1 MKKVFAL
8 LLIAG
13 GVLSACTKAPEVA
26 TQLEVDATELVITD
40 DPGVKQLSIKANGPW
55 QMEISE
61 KWVVASKLSGS
72 GDAVVKFGVL
82 PNKDYSSREA
92 LITIKAGSQTKTVKL
107 TQAQMDGILLDV
119 DALDIDYEAGEY
131 VIPVETNIAITAE
144 SDAPWLEVD
153 ATKGLVEKGI
163 AIRYALNPGRE
174 SREGHITISG
184 DGLEQVFPVTQGAFE
199 PLFELDDEQGVGPW
213 GTLNAPKE
221 GLTYTFTVV
230 SNMDFT
236 ADAPDA
242 DWIHVTTEGDVV
254 TVTIDEN
261 PAAARA
267 EYIYMGCS
275 KEDVDYSDYGAMITV
290 KQKGQAQAV
299 ELWKMDFYWAIFP
312 NGTRVSTAVAG
323 DYFVLY
329 SPGAVT
335 PGYHLMNKADGTEAS
350 VQAPPVENVTG
361 ITNDEAG
368 NVIVTT
374 GGNYP
379 INEETW
385 ALIPEEQIPLKV
397 YVMSQVDFLNGNY
410 GDPIITYNDG
420 FYGYGLDNAQVN
432 GNAKGNGLL
441 TMTSGAAGGGTSSI
455 AWEIKDGATTSAP
468 TAHAVSPTAG
478 GDCWD
483 SFHQVSIGAGLDVNS
498 GFYFAGYVGD
508 YNLHFTQKLG
518 TEANWSVVYKTGY
531 TWEGAVNTGDVF
543 TYEGHRYLA
552 ILGMDYFAFADWD
565 YDGNVDG
572 YRPGKLWVFNIDKPE
587 APELKINQEYMPTE
601 GNWQYGNN
609 TDIEVVEENGM
620 LVAYVVDVATSTYRK
635 FEIQL

>member
-8 LLIAG
+8 LLLAG
-13 GVLSACTKAPEVA
+13 GLLSACTKAPDVA
-26 TQLEVDATELVITD
+26 TQLEIDATELVITD

-55 QMEISE
+55 HMEISE
-61 KWVVASKLSGS
+61 NWVVASKLSGN

-107 TQAQMDGILLDV
+107 TQAQMDGILLDA

-144 SDAPWLEVD
+144 SDASWLEVD

-184 DGLEQVFPVTQGAFE
+184 EGLQQVFPVTQGAFE
-199 PLFELDDEQGVGPW
+199 PEFNLDDEQGVGPW
-213 GTLNAPKE
+213 GTLTVPKE
-221 GLTYTFTVV
+221 GLTYTFTAVT
-230 SNMDFT
+230 NMDFT

-242 DWIHVTTEGDVV
+242 DWIHVTKEGDVV
-254 TVTIDEN
+254 TVVVDEN
-261 PAAARA
+261 PAAART

-275 KEDVDYSDYGAMITV
+275 KEDVDYSDYGAMIKV
-290 KQKGQAQAV
+290 KQKGQAQA
-299 ELWKMDFYWAIFP
+299 EEIWKMDFYWGIFP
-312 NGTRVSTAVAG
+312 QSTRVSTAVAG

-329 SPGAVT
+329 SPGAIT
-335 PGYHLMNKADGTEAS
+335 PGFHLMNKADGTEAA
-350 VQAPPVENVTG
+350 VVAAPENVTG

-379 INEETW
+379 INQETW
-385 ALIPEEQIPLKV
+385 ALIPEEQIPLQV
-397 YVMSQVDFLNGNY
+397 YVLTQEEFLSGTV
-410 GDPIITYNDG
+410 GDPIITYYDG

-432 GNAKGNGLL
+432 GDAKGDGLL
-441 TMTSGAAGGGTSSI
+441 TMTSGAAGGGTATL
-455 AWEIKDGATTSAP
+455 AWVIKDGATTNEP
-468 TAHAVSPTAG
+468 TAYATSPTDG

-483 SFHQVSIGAGLDVNS
+483 SFQCVSIGAGADAES

-508 YNLHFTQKLG
+508 YNLHFSQKLG
-518 TEANWSVVYKTGY
+518 DDAAWSVVFETGY
-531 TWEGAVNTGDVF
+531 SWEGAINTGDVF

-552 ILGMDYFAFADWD
+552 VLGMNYFAYSDW
-565 YDGNVDG
+565 GLN
-572 YRPGKLWVFNIDKPE
+572 PCSIWVFNIDNP
-587 APELKINQEYMPTE
+587 ADPVLVINQEYWANE
-601 GNWQYGNN
+601 ENWQYGSN
-609 TDIEVVEENGM
+609 TDIEVVEEDGM
-620 LVAYVVDVATSTYRK
+620 LVAYMVDVAASSYRK
-635 FEIQL
+635 LEIQL

>member
-8 LLIAG
+8 LLLAG
-13 GVLSACTKAPEVA
+13 GLLSACTKAPDVA
-26 TQLEVDATELVITD
+26 TQLEIDATELVITD

-55 QMEISE
+55 HMEISE
-61 KWVVASKLSGS
+61 NWVVASKLSGN

-107 TQAQMDGILLDV
+107 TQAQMDGILLDA

-144 SDAPWLEVD
+144 SDASWLEVD

-184 DGLEQVFPVTQGAFE
+184 EGLQQVFPVTQGAFE
-199 PLFELDDEQGVGPW
+199 PEFNLDDEQGVGPW
-213 GTLNAPKE
+213 GTLTVPKE
-221 GLTYTFTVV
+221 GLTYTFTAVT
-230 SNMDFT
+230 NMDFT

-242 DWIHVTTEGDVV
+242 DWIHVTKEGDVV
-254 TVTIDEN
+254 TVVVDEN
-261 PAAARA
+261 PAAART

-275 KEDVDYSDYGAMITV
+275 KEDVDYSDYGAMIKV
-290 KQKGQAQAV
+290 KQKGQAQA
-299 ELWKMDFYWAIFP
+299 EEIWKMDFYWGIFP
-312 NGTRVSTAVAG
+312 QSTRVSTAVAG

-329 SPGAVT
+329 SPGAIT
-335 PGYHLMNKADGTEAS
+335 PGFHLMNKADGTEAA
-350 VQAPPVENVTG
+350 VVAAPENVTG

-379 INEETW
+379 INQETW
-385 ALIPEEQIPLKV
+385 ALIPEEQIPLQV
-397 YVMSQVDFLNGNY
+397 YVLTQEEFLSGTV
-410 GDPIITYNDG
+410 GDPIITYYDG

-432 GNAKGNGLL
+432 GDAKGDGLL
-441 TMTSGAAGGGTSSI
+441 TMTSGAAGGGTATL
-455 AWEIKDGATTSAP
+455 AWVIKDGATTNEP
-468 TAHAVSPTAG
+468 TAYATSPTDG

-483 SFHQVSIGAGLDVNS
+483 SFQCVSIGAGADAES

-508 YNLHFTQKLG
+508 YNLHFSQKLG
-518 TEANWSVVYKTGY
+518 DDAAWSVVFETGY
-531 TWEGAVNTGDVF
+531 SWEGAINTGDVF

-552 ILGMDYFAFADWD
+552 VLGMNYFAYSDW
-565 YDGNVDG
+565 GLN
-572 YRPGKLWVFNIDKPE
+572 PCSIWVFNIDDP
-587 APELKINQEYMPTE
+587 ADPVLMINQEYWANE
-601 GNWQYGNN
+601 ENWQYGSN
-609 TDIEVVEENGM
+609 TDIEVVEEDGM
-620 LVAYVVDVATSTYRK
+620 LVAYMVDVAASSYRK
-635 FEIQL
+635 LEIQL

>member
-119 DALDIDYEAGEY
+119 DARDINYEAGEY
-131 VIPVETNIAITAE
+131 VIPVETNIAITAK

-163 AIRYALNPGRE
+163 TIRYALNPGRE

-184 DGLEQVFPVTQGAFE
+184 DDLEQVFPVTQGAFE

-221 GLTYTFTVV
+221 GLTYTFTAVT
-230 SNMDFT
+230 NMDFT

-242 DWIHVTTEGDVV
+242 DWIHVTKEGDVV

-299 ELWKMDFYWAIFP
+299 ELWKMDFYWGIFP
-312 NGTRVSTAVAG
+312 QGTRVSTAVAG
-323 DYFVLY
+323 DYFILY
-329 SPGAVT
+329 SPGAIT
-335 PGYHLMNKADGTEAS
+335 PGFHLMNKADGTEAA
-350 VQAPPVENVTG
+350 VVAAPENVTG

-374 GGNYP
+374 GGNFSP
-379 INEETW
+379 
-385 ALIPEEQIPLKV
+385 IPEEQIPLRV
-397 YVMSQVDFLNGNY
+397 YVLTQEEFLAGTV
-410 GDPIITYNDG
+410 GDPIITYYDG

-432 GNAKGNGLL
+432 GNAKGDGLL
-441 TMTSGAAGGGTSSI
+441 TMTSGAAGGGSFVV
-455 AWEIKDGATTSAP
+455 AWEIKDGVATDTPTTSASC
-468 TAHAVSPTAG
+468 ASIG
-478 GDCWD
+478 GDLWD
-483 SFHQVSIGAGLDVNS
+483 SFHGVSIGAGTTAAE
-498 GFYFAGYVGD
+498 GFYFAGYLGD
-508 YNLHFTQKLG
+508 YNLHYTAKTGEETSWGVAF
-518 TEANWSVVYKTGY
+518 ETGY
-531 TWEGAVNTGDVF
+531 TWEGAINTGDVF

-572 YRPGKLWVFNIDKPE
+572 YRPGKIWVFNIDKPE

-609 TDIEVVEENGM
+609 TDIEVVKENGM

>member
-8 LLIAG
+8 LLLAG
-13 GVLSACTKAPEVA
+13 GLLSACTKAPDVA
-26 TQLEVDATELVITD
+26 TQLEIDATELVITD

-55 QMEISE
+55 HMEISE

-107 TQAQMDGILLDV
+107 TQAQMDGILLDA

-144 SDAPWLEVD
+144 SDASWLEVD

-184 DGLEQVFPVTQGAFE
+184 EGLQQVFPVTQGAFE
-199 PLFELDDEQGVGPW
+199 PEFNLDDEQGVGPW
-213 GTLNAPKE
+213 GTLTVPKE
-221 GLTYTFTVV
+221 GLTYTFTAVT
-230 SNMDFT
+230 NMDFT

-242 DWIHVTTEGDVV
+242 DWIHVTKEGDVV
-254 TVTIDEN
+254 TVVVDEN
-261 PAAARA
+261 PAAART

-275 KEDVDYSDYGAMITV
+275 KEDVDYSDYGAMIKV
-290 KQKGQAQAV
+290 KQKGQAQA
-299 ELWKMDFYWAIFP
+299 EEIWKMDFYWGIFP
-312 NGTRVSTAVAG
+312 QSTRVSTAVAG

-329 SPGAVT
+329 SPGAIT
-335 PGYHLMNKADGTEAS
+335 PGFHLMNKADGTEAA
-350 VQAPPVENVTG
+350 VVAAPENVTG

-379 INEETW
+379 INQETW
-385 ALIPEEQIPLKV
+385 ALIPEEQIPLQV
-397 YVMSQVDFLNGNY
+397 YVLTQEEFLSGTV
-410 GDPIITYNDG
+410 GDPIITYYDG

-432 GNAKGNGLL
+432 GDAKGDGLL
-441 TMTSGAAGGGTSSI
+441 TMTSGAAGGGTATL
-455 AWEIKDGATTSAP
+455 AWVIKDGATTNEP
-468 TAHAVSPTAG
+468 TAYATSPTDG

-483 SFHQVSIGAGLDVNS
+483 SFQCVSIGAGADAES

-508 YNLHFTQKLG
+508 YNLHFSQKLG
-518 TEANWSVVYKTGY
+518 DDAAWSVVFETGY
-531 TWEGAVNTGDVF
+531 SWEGAINTGDVF

-552 ILGMDYFAFADWD
+552 VLGMNYFAYSDW
-565 YDGNVDG
+565 GLN
-572 YRPGKLWVFNIDKPE
+572 PCSIWVFNIDNP
-587 APELKINQEYMPTE
+587 ADPVLVINQEYWANE
-601 GNWQYGNN
+601 ENWQYGSN
-609 TDIEVVEENGM
+609 TDIEVVEEDGM
-620 LVAYVVDVATSTYRK
+620 LVAYMVDVAASSYRK
-635 FEIQL
+635 LEIQL

>member
-119 DALDIDYEAGEY
+119 DALDINYEAGEY

-163 AIRYALNPGRE
+163 TIRYALNPGRE

-184 DGLEQVFPVTQGAFE
+184 DGLTQVFPVTQGAFE

-221 GLTYTFTVV
+221 GLTYTFTVI

-275 KEDVDYSDYGAMITV
+275 KEDVDYSDYGAMIKV
-290 KQKGQAQAV
+290 KQKGQAQAE

-312 NGTRVSTAVAG
+312 YGTRVSTAVAG

-397 YVMSQVDFLNGNY
+397 YVMSQEDFLNGNY

-432 GNAKGNGLL
+432 GNAKGDGLL
-441 TMTSGAAGGGTSSI
+441 TMTSGAAGGGTYSI

-478 GDCWD
+478 GDSGD
-483 SFHQVSIGAGLDVNS
+483 SFHNVSIGAGLDVNS

-518 TEANWSVVYKTGY
+518 TEASWSVVYKTGY

-609 TDIEVVEENGM
+609 TDIEVVEEDGM
-620 LVAYVVDVATSTYRK
+620 LVAYLVDVAASTYRK

>member
-55 QMEISE
+55 HMEISE

-163 AIRYALNPGRE
+163 TIRYALNPGRE

-184 DGLEQVFPVTQGAFE
+184 DGLTQVFPVTQGAFE
-199 PLFELDDEQGVGPW
+199 PEFNLDDEQGVGPW

-221 GLTYTFTVV
+221 GLTYTFTAVT
-230 SNMDFT
+230 NMDFT

-242 DWIHVTTEGDVV
+242 DWIHVTKEGDVV
-254 TVTIDEN
+254 TVVVDEN

-275 KEDVDYSDYGAMITV
+275 KEDVDYSDYGAMIKV
-290 KQKGQAQAV
+290 KQKGQAQAE
-299 ELWKMDFYWAIFP
+299 ELWKMDFYWGIFP
-312 NGTRVSTAVAG
+312 QDTRVSTAVAG
-323 DYFVLY
+323 DYFILY
-329 SPGAVT
+329 SPGAIT
-335 PGYHLMNKADGTEAS
+335 PGFHLMNKADGTEAA
-350 VQAPPVENVTG
+350 VVAAPENVTG

-374 GGNYP
+374 GGNFP
-379 INEETW
+379 ISTETW

-397 YVMSQVDFLNGNY
+397 YVLTQEEFLAGTV
-410 GDPIITYNDG
+410 GEPIITYYDE

-432 GNAKGNGLL
+432 GNAKGDGLL
-441 TMTSGAAGGGTSSI
+441 TMTSGAAGGGSFVV
-455 AWEIKDGATTSAP
+455 AWEIKDGVATDTP
-468 TAHAVSPTAG
+468 TASASCASIG
-478 GDCWD
+478 GDLWD
-483 SFHQVSIGAGLDVNS
+483 SFHGVSIGAGTTAAE
-498 GFYFAGYVGD
+498 GFYFAGYLGD
-508 YNLHFTQKLG
+508 YNLHYTAKAG
-518 TEANWSVVYKTGY
+518 EETSWSVAFETGY
-531 TWEGAVNTGDVF
+531 TWEGAINTGDVF

-552 ILGMDYFAFADWD
+552 VLGMNYFAYSDW
-565 YDGNVDG
+565 GLN
-572 YRPGKLWVFNIDKPE
+572 PCKIWVFNMDDP
-587 APELKINQEYMPTE
+587 ADPVLVINQEYWANE
-601 GNWQYGNN
+601 ENWQYGSN
-609 TDIEVVEENGM
+609 TDIEVVEEDGM
-620 LVAYVVDVATSTYRK
+620 LVAYMVDVAASTYRK
-635 FEIQL
+635 LEIQL

>member
-55 QMEISE
+55 HMEISE

-107 TQAQMDGILLDV
+107 TQAQMDGIILDV
-119 DALDIDYEAGEY
+119 DALDI
-131 VIPVETNIAITAE
+131 
-144 SDAPWLEVD
+144 DAPWLEVD

-163 AIRYALNPGRE
+163 TIRYALNPGRE

-184 DGLEQVFPVTQGAFE
+184 DGLTQVFPVTQGAFE
-199 PLFELDDEQGVGPW
+199 PEFNLDDEQGVGPW

-221 GLTYTFTVV
+221 GLTYTFTAVT
-230 SNMDFT
+230 NMDFT

-242 DWIHVTTEGDVV
+242 DWIHVTKEGDVV

-261 PAAARA
+261 PDAARV

-275 KEDVDYSDYGAMITV
+275 KEDVDYSDYGAMIKV
-290 KQKGQAQAV
+290 KQKGQAQAE
-299 ELWKMDFYWAIFP
+299 ELWKMDFYWGIFP
-312 NGTRVSTAVAG
+312 QSTRVSTAVAG
-323 DYFVLY
+323 DYFILY
-329 SPGAVT
+329 SPNAIT
-335 PGYHLMNKADGTEAS
+335 PGFHLMNKADGTEAA
-350 VQAPPVENVTG
+350 VVEAPDNVTG

-374 GGNYP
+374 GGNFP
-379 INEETW
+379 ISTETW

-397 YVMSQVDFLNGNY
+397 YVLTQEEFLAGTV
-410 GDPIITYNDG
+410 GEPIITYYDE

-432 GNAKGNGLL
+432 GNAKGDGLL
-441 TMTSGAAGGGTSSI
+441 TMTSGAAGGGSFVV
-455 AWEIKDGATTSAP
+455 AWEIKDGVATDTP
-468 TAHAVSPTAG
+468 TASASCASIG
-478 GDCWD
+478 GDLWD
-483 SFHQVSIGAGLDVNS
+483 SFHGVSIGAGTTAAE
-498 GFYFAGYVGD
+498 GFYFAGYLGD
-508 YNLHFTQKLG
+508 YNLHYTAKAG
-518 TEANWSVVYKTGY
+518 EETSWSVAFETGY
-531 TWEGAVNTGDVF
+531 TWEGAINTGDVF

-552 ILGMDYFAFADWD
+552 VLGMNYFAYSDW
-565 YDGNVDG
+565 GLN
-572 YRPGKLWVFNIDKPE
+572 PCKIWVFNMDDP
-587 APELKINQEYMPTE
+587 ADPVLVINQEYWANE
-601 GNWQYGNN
+601 ENWQYGSN
-609 TDIEVVEENGM
+609 TDIEVVEEDGM
-620 LVAYVVDVATSTYRK
+620 LVAYLVDVAASTYRK
-635 FEIQL
+635 LEIQL